1 MRTLQ
6 IAGATLNLTPI
17 EWDHNKST
25 ILAAIKKAQQLDID
39 ILCLPELS
47 ITGYGCQ
54 DLFLSTWVHEKAFS
68 VLLEIL
74 PHCQNIAVSIGL
86 PILLDGKVYNCS
98 AMIKDGTI
106 LGISAKQNLANDG
119 VHYEQRWFTPWPPES
134 QQQIELAG
142 DHYEIGDLIYEVN
155 NVTVGFEI
163 CEDAWIANRPACR
176 LYDKGV
182 ELIINPSASHFAF
195 EKTKEREQLIV
206 DSSKKFNC
214 TYLYTNLLGNEA
226 GRMIYDGEVLIA
238 QKGHLIARNENLSF
252 SPFQITKA
260 TINFDQPVLEQ
271 QEVYRM
277 LSKNESF
284 DKAAAL
290 ALYDYLRKSKSK
302 GFVLSLSGGADSAC
316 CAVLVASM
324 VKYGLET
331 FGAQGFLQNIAR
343 QELISQLPDQHQGAF
358 IVGKILTCVYQ
369 ATDNSSDVTRNAA
382 KSLAHSIGSTYHE
395 WSIQEEVSSYTL
407 KIEKALDRDLTWAQD
422 DLALQNIQ
430 ARARSPIIWML
441 ANINKS
447 LLLTTS
453 NRSEGDV
460 GYTTMDGDTS
470 GSIAPIAAVDKPFI
484 RQWLKW
490 AETALAYPGLKG
502 VNAQA
507 PTAELRPTDN
517 QQTDED
523 DLMPYDIMVAI
534 ERLAIGKHRS
544 PKEVFQTLQPLQL
557 ESAELLKQHITKF
570 YRLWSIN
577 QWKRERLAPS
587 FHLDDFNVDP
597 KTWCRFPI
605 LSGSFEVELQEL
617 KNI

>member
-1 MRTLQ
+1 MRTLK
-6 IAGATLNLTPI
+6 IAGATLNQTPI
-17 EWDHNKST
+17 DWENNRSN
-25 ILAAIKKAQQLDID
+25 ILAAIQEAKRQGVD

-54 DLFLSTWVHEKAFS
+54 DLFLSTWIHQKAFS
-68 VLLEIL
+68 ILLEIL

-98 AMIKDGTI
+98 AMVKNGVV
-106 LGISAKQNLANDG
+106 LGFSAKQNLANDG
-119 VHYEQRWFTPWPPES
+119 VHYEQRWFTPWSPELKK
-134 QQQIELAG
+134 QVELEG
-142 DHYEIGDLIYEVN
+142 ENYDIGDIIYDIQDVK
-155 NVTVGFEI
+155 VGFEI
-163 CEDAWIANRPACR
+163 CEDAWTANRPANR
-176 LYDKGV
+176 LYEKGV

-195 EKTKEREQLIV
+195 EKTIDREQLMV

-226 GRMIYDGEVLIA
+226 GRMIYDGEILIT
-238 QKGHLIARNENLSF
+238 QQGHLIARNENLSF
-252 SPFQITKA
+252 SPYQIINA
-260 TINFDQPVLEQ
+260 SINFDQPVLET
-271 QEVYRM
+271 QEVHDI

-284 DKAAAL
+284 EKAASL

-324 VKYGLET
+324 VKHGLET
-331 FGAQGFLQNIAR
+331 LGAETFLQKIGHPA
-343 QELISQLPDQHQGAF
+343 LINQLPDKNQKEF
-358 IVGKILTCVYQ
+358 IIGKILTCVYQ
-369 ATDNSSDVTRNAA
+369 ATDNSSETTRNAA
-382 KSLAHSIGSTYHE
+382 RSLARSIGATFHE
-395 WSIQEEVSSYTL
+395 WSIQEEVSSYSA
-407 KIEKALDRDLTWAQD
+407 KIEKALDRDLSWEHD

-490 AETALAYPGLKG
+490 AEIFLDYHGLKA

-507 PTAELRPTDN
+507 PTAELRPTGDH
-517 QQTDED
+517 QTDED
-523 DLMPYDIMVAI
+523 DLMPYDILVAI
-534 ERLAIGKHRS
+534 ERLAIGQHKS
-544 PKEVFQTLQPLQL
+544 PLEVFNSLQVLHL
-557 ESAELLKQHITKF
+557 ESKELLKQHIAKF
-570 YRLWSIN
+570 YKLWSIN

-605 LSGSFEVELQEL
+605 LSGSFEIEL
-617 KNI
+617 KELMNI